1 MVNDISVEYS
11 GRISVFY
18 FLTLTC
24 FQTLILSAYANV
36 DDVLEKGTRLLASGK
51 FEEALSMYNDAVGK
65 SPDNYMTHYKRGT
78 AYIALANCRMSLSDF
93 SRALELNPGFIPA
106 RKYRAYVEIR
116 MGKLTEALEDYEAVL
131 THDSDASTKISE
143 IHELQDRWDTAR
155 KLLENSEFREALL
168 LLDKLVESIDFA
180 EELRELRARCYLSL
194 GDVQKGIQEM
204 RFGVHLTND
213 NREGLLRISQIMY
226 DAGFAVQAVNELR
239 ECLRLDQDDKACLSF
254 YKKVNKVAK
263 AITATQEALES
274 ERYSDCIRA
283 ATQLVKLESSN
294 REYENQANISLCHCH
309 AKSKSADGVPYCES
323 VVQQYPESTEF
334 QLYQAEAYLNA
345 DRFEDAISTYQKIL
359 EHESNNQ
366 KAKEGM
372 KKAQKLLKASK
383 RRNYYKILGVTKSA
397 SKKDIEKAYR
407 KLAAEYHPDKFQGE
421 ERLQAEKSSSKS
433 LQLRRSLRTVKKEL
447 NSIMV
452 LTHWILSTKAK
463 TRLVVILLMV
473 SRSLICIHLMEHIL
487 SFILDNLLI

>member
-1 MVNDISVEYS
+1 MQMWMTFLRKVLDFLHLENLKKLSPCIMMPWVCLVNTYT
-11 GRISVFY
+11 
-18 FLTLTC
+18 FL
-24 FQTLILSAYANV
+24 
-36 DDVLEKGTRLLASGK
+36 
-51 FEEALSMYNDAVGK
+51 GK

-421 ERLQAEKSSSKS
+421 ERLQAEKKFVEISAA
-433 LQLRRSLRTVKKEL
+433 KE
-447 NSIMV
+447 V
-452 LTHWILSTKAK
+452 LTDSEKRAQFDNGIDPLDP
-463 TRLVVILLMV
+463 
-473 SRSLICIHLMEHIL
+473 EHQGQNPFG
-487 SFILDNLLI
+487 SHPFDGFPFPHMHPFDGAHFEFHFG